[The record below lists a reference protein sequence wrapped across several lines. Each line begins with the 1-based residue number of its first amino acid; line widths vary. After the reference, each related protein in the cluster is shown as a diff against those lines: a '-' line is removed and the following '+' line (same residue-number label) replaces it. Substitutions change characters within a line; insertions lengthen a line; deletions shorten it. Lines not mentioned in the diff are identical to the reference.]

1 MSITVPADAYDAFS
15 HLFLVGLASIV
26 EEEKPSTYCALRWGD
41 SGTDATLRFSTPTS
55 LDDMTAYVHSHAAK
69 YNSLPA
75 MTSDGEYDGS
85 NSRATM
91 SPRLSNIVE
100 PSGWKALQHDRQT
113 AIDALDSMG
122 ECRYFGALGQPSYWS
137 GRASGPSHALQADYG
152 ASRWEMV
159 ARNKGQEFISG
170 RLRKL
175 SQIVTD
181 APLERIRGGING
193 EIETDECGEN
203 KPISRT
209 ATGLHAPSLT
219 DNVRAWCALIGVS
232 AFPVIPSV
240 SGSRDC
246 TAGLFQI
253 SRKGSYAVLP
263 VFTGEWTLQRF
274 RSVARS
280 ATLLKAG
287 ASVVLAGGDS
297 GFTVHD
303 DWLAERNV
311 IDCVLFRQFVS
322 DNKNAPERWLERG
335 TFIPVRPV
343 AKVLR
348 GT

>member
-1 MSITVPADAYDAFS
+1 MSIAVPVDVHDAFS

-26 EEEKPSTYCALRWGD
+26 EEEMPGTYCALRWEG
-41 SGTDATLRFSTPTS
+41 SGTSATVMFSSPME
-55 LDDMTAYVHSHAAK
+55 LDDVTACVHSHVAK
-69 YNSLPA
+69 YNDLLA
-75 MTSDGEYDGS
+75 MTSDGEYDGGTPH
-85 NSRATM
+85 ATM

-100 PSGWKALQHDRQT
+100 PSGWRALQHDRQT

-137 GRASGPSHALQADYG
+137 GRVSGSSHALQADYG

-159 ARNKGQEFISG
+159 ARNRGQEFISG

-175 SQIVTD
+175 AQIASD
-181 APLERIRGGING
+181 FSSERIWAGISG
-193 EIETDECGEN
+193 EVETDECGKN
-203 KPISRT
+203 KSDSRT

-240 SGSRDC
+240 SDSRDS
-246 TAGLFQI
+246 TAAMFQI

-263 VFTGEWTLQRF
+263 VFTGEWTLSRF

-280 ATLLKAG
+280 AALLQAG
-287 ASVVLAGGDS
+287 ASVVLAEGDS
-297 GFTVHD
+297 EFAVHD

-311 IDCVLFRQFVS
+311 IACAIFRQFVS
-322 DNKNAPERWLERG
+322 DNKSAPERWLERG
-335 TFIPVRPV
+335 TFTPVR
-343 AKVLR
+343 
-348 GT
+348 GTSR